1 LPKRVVAPKVGV
13 TRQNTDM
20 SQQTKREVL
29 VKLRRACARARSLYK
44 RQLLDQAVALF
55 DYHRKPPRKPCT
67 PRSTLSNFWF
77 RVLGFEFWGRR
88 GHPSLAK
95 FGSLKAQEIGLKDC
109 AATGAKDGRAPAG
122 VAFLRFQKKG
132 STG

>member
-13 TRQNTDM
+13 TSQYTDT
-20 SQQTKREVL
+20 SKWTKRDVL

-55 DYHRKPPRKPCT
+55 DYHRKPARKPCT

-77 RVLGFEFWGRR
+77 SRFGFRVFGAEEGIQAWR
-88 GHPSLAK
+88 SLA
-95 FGSLKAQEIGLKDC
+95 A
-109 AATGAKDGRAPAG
+109 
-122 VAFLRFQKKG
+122 
-132 STG
+132 